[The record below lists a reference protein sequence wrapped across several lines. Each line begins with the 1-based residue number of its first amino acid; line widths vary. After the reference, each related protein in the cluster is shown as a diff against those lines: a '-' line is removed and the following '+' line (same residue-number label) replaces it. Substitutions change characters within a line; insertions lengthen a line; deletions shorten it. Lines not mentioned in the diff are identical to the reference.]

1 MNQNKLSQRHLSKS
15 LDTQAKAIS
24 AWSKQVKHHPSGKP
38 VHELRL
44 ATRQAR
50 AAFWVLKNSSEHLRF
65 KKLDRRLHKL
75 EETLGKV
82 REIDVAIRDANHY
95 KIKSSQLIPNK
106 MHAVKKL
113 KKLVSSDS
121 RKELKKLLTEARR
134 SIQRMNSVKINEAR
148 KKLSE
153 ILQNQLAQDLDGPK
167 KLHKL
172 RIAVKKARYAIEAM
186 GQPIHPMDGSNHPNK
201 AMNHPMKKLQDTL
214 GQAHDLELLQG
225 FTGKNAKIKA
235 EQNVL
240 NAKALRLSRPAL
252 HFAVSQLKE
261 HSSE

>member
-1 MNQNKLSQRHLSKS
+1 
-15 LDTQAKAIS
+15 
-24 AWSKQVKHHPSGKP
+24 
-38 VHELRL
+38 
-44 ATRQAR
+44 
-50 AAFWVLKNSSEHLRF
+50 
-65 KKLDRRLHKL
+65 
-75 EETLGKV
+75 
-82 REIDVAIRDANHY
+82 
-95 KIKSSQLIPNK
+95 
-106 MHAVKKL
+106 
-113 KKLVSSDS
+113 
-121 RKELKKLLTEARR
+121 
-134 SIQRMNSVKINEAR
+134 MNSVKINEAR